1 MGRQSCK
8 DSVFKSSIAISS
20 VFGVGISK
28 SVSVGSSSIM
38 SSGEYLKDA
47 AVFSRMEI
55 GEAKSAMQPGK
66 LSDALLSC
74 VWLVV

>member
-1 MGRQSCK
+1 MHRLSCK
-8 DSVFKSSIAISS
+8 YAVVKSSIAISS
-20 VFGVGISK
+20 VFGFGISK
-28 SVSVGSSSIM
+28 SVNVGSSSVM
-38 SSGEYLKDA
+38 SSESLKDSA
-47 AVFSRMEI
+47 AFSRMEI

>member
-1 MGRQSCK
+1 MGRLFCK
-8 DSVFKSSIAISS
+8 DAVVKSSIAISS
-20 VFGVGISK
+20 VFGFCGSN
-28 SVSVGSSSIM
+28 SVNVGSSSIM
-38 SSGEYLKDA
+38 SSESLKDS

-55 GEAKSAMQPGK
+55 GEAKSAVQPGK